1 MNNRGRKNNGSTGVV
16 GMAIVALV
24 LLLNAVNVSAFSSAF
39 GPVILAAVLALAG
52 FAFAIYLAK
61 QKTAPAKGSAYHNE
75 RSKEIAKRVFMRE
88 EFNEQAIKCT
98 HPSGKEKYIHQLDNF
113 LANGII
119 DRVEYRIL
127 KDRYEKANIPENMH

>member
-1 MNNRGRKNNGSTGVV
+1 MNNKDRKNNNTGFIGIGIIALLMLLRGAVDAISGSNILGIVIPIALI
-16 GMAIVALV
+16 AIIGSV
-24 LLLNAVNVSAFSSAF
+24 L
-39 GPVILAAVLALAG
+39 GLALG
-52 FAFAIYLAK
+52 KKKGAK
-61 QKTAPAKGSAYHNE
+61 QASAYHSE

-119 DRVEYRIL
+119 DKVEYRVL